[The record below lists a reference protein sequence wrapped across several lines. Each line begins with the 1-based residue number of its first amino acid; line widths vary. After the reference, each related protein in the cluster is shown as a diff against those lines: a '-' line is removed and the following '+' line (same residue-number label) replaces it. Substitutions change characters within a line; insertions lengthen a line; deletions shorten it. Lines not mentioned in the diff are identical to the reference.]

1 MNQIQTYHSNTAIEV
16 GNDSTIKGFQM
27 LKSKSQKLRS
37 AKTKHDKV
45 SLREGKKGQTFKYVK
60 GKEFEKW
67 LDANYPGWSWE
78 VDTQTINQLGGFVSI
93 KGTLTVYDMETGF
106 KRVMSRIGSKEAI
119 IVNAT
124 NQLAVMPYLKSAET
138 DALKRC
144 CVALGAFNDVYS
156 DVDFEDGIDLPES
169 DWQYYFESVFPVL
182 QEKGIP
188 YSKIINQ
195 IRSLLSGI
203 IKIEELKGL
212 TQ

>member
-1 MNQIQTYHSNTAIEV
+1 MESIVQHQANSIISKDDIV
-16 GNDSTIKGFQM
+16 KDGFD
-27 LKSKSQKLRS
+27 LLRRKSQRLRS
-37 AKTKHDKV
+37 TSTKQDKI
-45 SLREGKKGQTFKYVK
+45 SLREGKQGKTFKYVK

-67 LDANYPGWSWE
+67 LDMNYPGWSWE
-78 VDTQTINQLGGFVSI
+78 VDIINVNQLGGFVSVR
-93 KGTLTVYDMETGF
+93 GTLTVHDPDTGF

-212 TQ
+212 T

>member
-1 MNQIQTYHSNTAIEV
+1 MDTIVKHKA
-16 GNDSTIKGFQM
+16 DSIISRDDIVSEGFD
-27 LKSKSQKLRS
+27 LLRKKSQRLRS
-37 AKTKHDKV
+37 TRTKQDKV
-45 SLREGKKGQTFKYVK
+45 SLREGKQGKTFKYVK

-67 LDANYPGWSWE
+67 LDMNYPGWSWE
-78 VDTQTINQLGGFVSI
+78 VDMININQLGGFVSVR
-93 KGTLTVYDMETGF
+93 GTLTVYDPDTGF
-106 KRVMSRIGSKEAI
+106 KRVMSRVGSKEAI
-119 IVNAT
+119 IANAT
-124 NQLAVMPYLKSAET
+124 NQLAQMPYLKSAET